1 MSYRE
6 SLQSSRS
13 IAVGETYSF
22 DIEKPLAYGTAL
34 KLTIGAGSDE
44 SIYSFKAGKPATQ
57 QTLIG
62 VVVTYDPMYNNG
74 RLTVVN
80 MSDFGY
86 PLAVTFKQV
95 VFTVDNDAYMFGPY
109 KRRVNVKQIDLKLGA
124 TTESGGVYS
133 TDNSILYLS
142 TLKELGIT
150 EDYSMLAVL
159 VAFGTGD
166 AMPDARKYHPPWD
179 VYNNRLYPWVEITD
193 TKTWLTIRYSTT
205 DNAVVNKNVWV
216 KLLFDKMPEGVSI

>member
-1 MSYRE
+1 MSYIV

-22 DIEKPLAYGTAL
+22 DFEKPLAYGTAL
-34 KLTIGAGSDE
+34 KLTIGTGSGGAL
-44 SIYSFKAGKPATQ
+44 YSFKAGTPATQ
-57 QTLIG
+57 QTLTG
-62 VVVTYDPMYNNG
+62 VVVTYDPMYYNG

-80 MSDFGY
+80 GY
-86 PLAVTFKQV
+86 PLAVTFKYV
-95 VFTVDNDAYMFGPY
+95 IYTVDNDAYMFGPY
-109 KRRVNVKQIDLKLGA
+109 KRRVNVKQIDLNLGA

-205 DNAVVNKNVWV
+205 DNAVISKKVWV
-216 KLLFDKMPEGVSI
+216 KLLFVKMPEGVKI